1 MLGAGEGVQVNTRV
15 KAELCLAYSVSR
27 QVLDQFP
34 QSSSCG
40 NPGVSRSQWMFACF
54 KIYYHFQENVQIS
67 WEDVKLSMTCPLSDS
82 PAESLIAFLLIL
94 NSHISYLVSAEG
106 TC

>member
-1 MLGAGEGVQVNTRV
+1 
-15 KAELCLAYSVSR
+15 
-27 QVLDQFP
+27 
-34 QSSSCG
+34 
-40 NPGVSRSQWMFACF
+40 MFACF